1 MAVFL
6 THSGTWDIIF
16 HLTLVLVNY
25 LLRYFDIPQSKKWK
39 TKFFT
44 KECLPHW
51 GKTNNFV
58 EERDFN
64 LGTKKNHI
72 FSRFSFCCFLFSW
85 KWRFFAI
92 SFKPSG
98 VDLVMV
104 GRGIHWMLFWQK
116 KTKKKTFFFERRNK
130 SFTFTFWAKKIEQKA
145 FKRKSKSNA
154 SGKKVHFVFEEYSP
168 IAHFFNLFL
177 KGQYYFTLITRLY

>member
-44 KECLPHW
+44 KECLSQW
-51 GKTNNFV
+51 GKINNFV
-58 EERDFN
+58 EKSYFN
-64 LGTKKNHI
+64 LGTKKNRN
-72 FSRFSFCCFLFSW
+72 FSRFSFCCFLFSG
-85 KWRFFAI
+85 KRRFFAI

-116 KTKKKTFFFERRNK
+116 KNKNKNFFFRKKKQKFHLYILSQKNWTK
-130 SFTFTFWAKKIEQKA
+130 SF
-145 FKRKSKSNA
+145 
-154 SGKKVHFVFEEYSP
+154 
-168 IAHFFNLFL
+168 
-177 KGQYYFTLITRLY
+177 